1 MSKNRKIILIVVIA
15 IIVLAIIAGF
25 IYLVGFQS
33 GVKDK
38 ILDGSTS
45 KVNKLYSELKEKQN
59 YSFIMTLDEKNKIY
73 YAKKDSMAY
82 IETTYQDEISKFIVK
97 NGNSYLL
104 MDDQKIYYKYENNET
119 DLEKIIYQLEKM
131 KDKDYVVGKEKIE
144 NATYKYE
151 EYEKVTEF
159 LIKDISMEEEQTA
172 KTRLY
177 FDGNKLVYIKTIVG
191 DYEEILKIDIS
202 YQIDDNL
209 FEIPSEYKEI

>member
-1 MSKNRKIILIVVIA
+1 MSKNRKIILIVVVA

-25 IYLVGFQS
+25 IYFVGFQS
-33 GVKDK
+33 GVEDK
-38 ILDGSTS
+38 ILNGSTS
-45 KVNKLYSELKEKQN
+45 KANKLYSELKEKQN

-73 YAKKDSMAY
+73 YAKKDNMAY

-119 DLEKIIYQLEKM
+119 DLEKIIYQLEKI
-131 KDKDYVVGKEKIE
+131 KDKDYVVGREKIE
-144 NATYKYE
+144 NKAYKYE

-159 LIKDISMEEEQTA
+159 LIKEISMEEEQTA

-177 FDGNKLVYIKTIVG
+177 FDGDKLVYIKTIVG